1 MRNAL
6 IVVVALF
13 TVGCAQF
20 NVQQT
25 HELGL
30 TGAGQALTRVTADPV
45 EELRPAISPDG
56 KVLLFD
62 TFVRSYSFGGG
73 GQAAPNTERTI
84 IGVDPSGNSGRT
96 MYTATTSYAAEPAWM
111 PDGSAIVYSSN
122 SLGKWGLVR
131 SLSNSPNSAVAVV
144 VNGDMA
150 PLASRPSLSPDGKR
164 VGFCTAIR
172 NTWQLATSA
181 LDGSSFTILGEG
193 MMPAWSPDG
202 KRLAFVRT
210 VGGFNHIF
218 VVNADT
224 GTNLTQLTSGE
235 SIDEYPA
242 WSPDGKEIVFASN
255 RGWNS
260 KPGGTERTRN
270 LFVIRADGSNLVQLT
285 DGDGESSAPAWGR
298 DGWIYFSSDQAG
310 NFDIWRFKVA
320 GEIAHRS

>member
-6 IVVVALF
+6 LVVLVSL
-13 TVGCAQF
+13 TGCAGF
-20 NVQQT
+20 NEVTT
-25 HELGL
+25 HQLGL
-30 TGAGQALTRVTADPV
+30 TGAGQALARVTADPV
-45 EELRPAISPDG
+45 EELRPSISPDG
-56 KVLLFD
+56 KILLFD
-62 TFVRSYSFGGG
+62 TFVRNYAFGGAG
-73 GQAAPNTERTI
+73 EAAANTERTI
-84 IGVDPSGNSGRT
+84 VGVDPAGNSGRT
-96 MYTATTSYAAEPAWM
+96 MYTATTSYSAEAAWL

-131 SLSNSPNSAVAVV
+131 SLSNAPNAAVAVV

-150 PLASRPSLSPDGKR
+150 PLASRPSVSPDGKR
-164 VGFCTAIR
+164 VAFATAIR
-172 NTWQLATSA
+172 NSWLLATA
-181 LDGSSFTILGEG
+181 NLDGSSFTLLGEG

-202 KRLAFVRT
+202 KKIAFVRT
-210 VGGFNHIF
+210 VAGFNHLFI
-218 VVNADT
+218 VNADT

-235 SIDEYPA
+235 NIDEYPA
-242 WSPDGKEIVFASN
+242 WAPDSKELVFASN

-285 DGDGESSAPAWGR
+285 DGDGESSAPSWGR

-320 GEIAHRS
+320 GEIANRT